1 VNRHHEVEH
10 AQLRAATPRMSNV
23 IGALFY
29 QQWYEDRT
37 ADETLAL
44 AFGQRDDAHRARVVE
59 EIDTLLDRL
68 PSEQEARDYVASF
81 DVDVDPDR
89 DFPSGVRDWLAGAR
103 VVLAER

>member
-1 VNRHHEVEH
+1 VDH
-10 AQLRAATPRMSNV
+10 ARLRAATPKMSNV
-23 IGALFY
+23 MGALFY

-44 AFGQRDDAHRARVVE
+44 AFGQRDDAYRARVIQEVDALFE
-59 EIDTLLDRL
+59 RL

-81 DVDVDPDR
+81 NVDVDFDR

-103 VVLAER
+103 VVLAEL